1 MKQEPT
7 QTRTCGW
14 KDSRPPSAGGSQN
27 VNTALVDGR
36 CVPQNLRQASVY
48 RPRFVSAP
56 LGVFRRG
63 YSAPPAR
70 PTSIAP
76 GWYRTCPARR

>member
-1 MKQEPT
+1 M
-7 QTRTCGW
+7 
-14 KDSRPPSAGGSQN
+14 
-27 VNTALVDGR
+27 
-36 CVPQNLRQASVY
+36 PQNLRQASVY